1 VDVTLPGRIAR
12 AWRGLPRE
20 QRLAAGAALA
30 LFATLFLPWYQ
41 LTVRTARGL
50 DSQTLTAFADFS
62 FIEAA
67 VCLVAVA
74 VLVLLFVRAERRG
87 FHLPGGDGTVILV
100 AGAWTMLLLVWR
112 AFDKP
117 GDGTIGAV
125 GLEWG
130 FVFAF
135 GAAGVLA
142 YAGFLMRA
150 AHRPEPP
157 LPAAAP
163 PPGPAPRDAP
173 TAPTVAADAP
183 TAPTVAAD
191 PPAPPTGAAREPPP
205 RRSRVRPAART
216 EEDTQ
221 LTMPLAGDRRPAG
234 DPDLTRSHGSEEPLP
249 RDELTADL
257 TQEQRERE

>member
-1 VDVTLPGRIAR
+1 VTLPGRIVR

-30 LFATLFLPWYQ
+30 LFVALFLPWYQ

-50 DSQTLTAFADFS
+50 DSETLSAFGDFS

-74 VLVLLFVRAERRG
+74 VLVLLFARAERRA
-87 FHLPGGDGTVILV
+87 FHLPGGDGTVIFV
-100 AGAWTMLLLVWR
+100 AGAWTTLLLVWR

-117 GDGTIGAV
+117 GDGKIGAV

-130 FVFAF
+130 FVFAI

-157 LPAAAP
+157 LPAADPPPRPGPTDP
-163 PPGPAPRDAP
+163 PPGPADPP
-173 TAPTVAADAP
+173 TAPTVAVEP
-183 TAPTVAAD
+183 
-191 PPAPPTGAAREPPP
+191 REPPP
-205 RRSRVRPAART
+205 PRRRRLRPASRT
-216 EEDTQ
+216 QEDTQ
-221 LTMPLAGDRRPAG
+221 LTMPLAGDRRPPDG
-234 DPDLTRSHGSEEPLP
+234 DPDLTRPHGSEEPLA
-249 RDELTADL
+249 RDELTA
-257 TQEQRERE
+257 EQRERE